1 MKKITIY
8 LFLLIFSFEL
18 QAQTVLD
25 SLESIVNNT
34 PENEKIA
41 KAISISESYIN
52 KSLQTSLYFARMSY
66 TISIEKENEY
76 LRAVSGKLLGKILLG
91 KGNFDEA
98 GRYLDS
104 AYKYFENN
112 NRKKDLCETLILLGD
127 LNIDLSRYDIALEFY
142 NNALKNA
149 DNDDLL
155 SMSLNNIGLV
165 YLSTGENGQ
174 AMEYFD
180 KAINLESSVKDKTA
194 ISDAYGNMAVLYE
207 EEKKYDEAL
216 ENYLKSIEIEESSG
230 RINDAAMNYIS
241 IGDLYRKK
249 KEYDKSKEYIEKGIT
264 ISKKSGNKPTELYG
278 YRFLTVL
285 YKETSKFKEA
295 FEASEKISELQSS
308 IFNENTLNM
317 IAEDETRNGIER
329 RDKEIQLLQEK
340 NSTLKE
346 QRIIIIIASGLFLV
360 IIFIL
365 IIQIYKRRLLNRKLD
380 ALNKELT
387 KNNLKLK
394 ESEDKLNKS
403 NSEKDKLF
411 SVISHDLKGPFSGF
425 LGISKI
431 ISDDIDNLTRPEIS
445 ELSQALYSSLYNQY
459 KLLDNLL
466 QWSKLQLGRFFT
478 QMQDIEVCNRIND
491 MIELFLPNAKK
502 KEIKLTPDCIENM
515 MIKSDHN
522 IFTLVLQNLISNSIK
537 FTSENGTILIK
548 AYFEE
553 KYAIVEINDNGIG
566 MKPEKIQ
573 SILNAEAGISSLGT
587 DGEGGTGIGLSLS
600 RELISK
606 INGKLEIS
614 SNYGVGTSAKVYFPL
629 ENR

>member
-1 MKKITIY
+1 MKNITIY
-8 LFLLIFSFEL
+8 LLLLIFAFEL

-25 SLESIVNNT
+25 SLESIVNNS

-41 KAISISESYIN
+41 KAISTSESFIN
-52 KSLQTSLYFARMSY
+52 KSLQTSLYFAKLSY
-66 TISIEKENEY
+66 TLSIEKENEY
-76 LRAVSGKLLGKILLG
+76 LRAVSGKLIGKILLG
-91 KGNFDEA
+91 KGNYDEA

-104 AYKYFENN
+104 AYKYFEKN

-165 YLSTGENGQ
+165 YLSIEENEQ

-180 KAINLESSVKDKTA
+180 KAIKLESSVKDKTA

-207 EEKKYDEAL
+207 NEKKYDEAL
-216 ENYLKSIEIEESSG
+216 KNYLKSIEIEEASG

-249 KEYDKSKEYIEKGIT
+249 KEYDKSKEFIEKGIS
-264 ISKKSGNKPTELYG
+264 ISRNTGNKPIELYG
-278 YRFLTVL
+278 YRYLALL
-285 YKETSKFKEA
+285 YKETGKYKEA
-295 FEASEKISELQSS
+295 LETSERISDLQSI

-317 IAEDETRNGIER
+317 IAEDETKNGIER

-346 QRIIIIIASGLFLV
+346 QRIFIVVASGIFLI

-387 KNNLKLK
+387 ENNLKLK
-394 ESEDKLNKS
+394 ESEEKLNKS

-478 QMQDIEVCNRIND
+478 QIQDIEVCSRIDD

-502 KEIKLTPDCIENM
+502 KEIEIASDCKENM
-515 MIKSDHN
+515 IIKSDLN

-537 FTSENGTILIK
+537 FTGDKGKVIIK
-548 AYFEE
+548 AYLEE
-553 KYAIVEINDNGIG
+553 KYAIVEINDDGIG

-573 SILNAEAGISSLGT
+573 AITNAEAGISSLGT
-587 DGEGGTGIGLSLS
+587 DGEGGTGLGLSLS

-606 INGKLEIS
+606 INGKLEIT
-614 SNYGVGTSAKVYFPL
+614 SNYGVGTTAKVYFPL
-629 ENR
+629 ENQ

>member
-1 MKKITIY
+1 MKKIAIY
-8 LFLLIFSFEL
+8 LFLLIFTFEL
-18 QAQTVLD
+18 QSQTVLD

-41 KAISISESYIN
+41 KAISISESFIN
-52 KSLQTSLYFARMSY
+52 KSLQTSLYFAKLSHKM
-66 TISIEKENEY
+66 SIERDNEY
-76 LRAVSGKLLGKILLG
+76 FRAVSGKLLGKILLG

-98 GRYLDS
+98 GRFLDS
-104 AYKYFENN
+104 AYKYFEIN

-165 YLSTGENGQ
+165 YLSTEENEQ

-180 KAINLESSVKDKTA
+180 KAIKLESSVKDKTA

-207 EEKKYDEAL
+207 NEKKYDEAL
-216 ENYLKSIEIEESSG
+216 RNYLKSIEIEEASG

-249 KEYDKSKEYIEKGIT
+249 KEYDKSKEYIEKGMA
-264 ISKKSGNKPTELYG
+264 ISRNSGNKPTELYG
-278 YRFLTVL
+278 YRFLTLL
-285 YKETSKFKEA
+285 YKETGKFKEA
-295 FEASEKISELQSS
+295 LESSERISELQSS
-308 IFNENTLNM
+308 IFNDNTLNM

-346 QRIIIIIASGLFLV
+346 QRIIIIIASGLFLL

-387 KNNLKLK
+387 ENNLKLK
-394 ESEDKLNKS
+394 ESEEKLNKS

-478 QMQDIEVCNRIND
+478 QIQEIEVCNRIND

-502 KEIKLTPDCIENM
+502 KEIEIISDCKEKM
-515 MIKSDHN
+515 VIKSDQN

-537 FTSENGTILIK
+537 FTGEKGTIIIK

-553 KYAIVEINDNGIG
+553 KYAIFEINDNGIG

-573 SILNAEAGISSLGT
+573 AILNAEAGISSLGT
-587 DGEGGTGIGLSLS
+587 DGEGGTGLGLSLS

-606 INGKLEIS
+606 INGKLEIT

-629 ENR
+629 ENQ